1 MAEIL
6 NDLKLAALNI
16 SGTSN
21 ASPQPTHSDSS
32 VLISSNVSLKGVD
45 SGKVFFVQDNSGGP
59 ITVTLPGTANVSVGA
74 RYTLVQEGFNASGE
88 DSLIVRTLGSEERFS
103 TGSHALNNSGLVKA
117 MGGEN
122 VLTATGAATN
132 CNHSVGSVVDC
143 QVVAPNRWLVKVDAV
158 VTGTGSDAYAFS
170 SL

>member
-21 ASPQPTHSDSS
+21 GSPQQTHSDSS
-32 VLISSNVSLKGVD
+32 VLISSNVSLSGFD
-45 SGKVFFVQDNSGGP
+45 SGKVFFVKENSGGP
-59 ITVTLPGTANVSVGA
+59 ITVTLPGTANVDIGA
-74 RYTLVQEGFNASGE
+74 RYTLVQESFDAQ
-88 DSLIVRTLGSEERFS
+88 DSLIVRTLGSEEKFS
-103 TGSHALNNSGLVKA
+103 TGSHALNSGGLVKA
-117 MGGEN
+117 MGAEN

-132 CNHSVGSVVDC
+132 CNHSPGSVVAC
-143 QVVAPNRWLVKVDAV
+143 QVVAPNRWLVKVDVV
-158 VTGTGSDAYAFS
+158 VTGNGSDAYAFS

>member
-21 ASPQPTHSDSS
+21 GSPQPTHSDSS
-32 VLISSNVSLKGVD
+32 VLISSNVSLSGLD
-45 SGKVFFVQDNSGGP
+45 SGKVHFVQDNNGGP
-59 ITVTLPGTANVSVGA
+59 ITVTLPGTANVNIGA
-74 RYTLVQEGFNASGE
+74 RYTLVQEGFNVSGQ

-103 TGSHALNNSGLVKA
+103 TGSHALNNNGLVKA
-117 MGGEN
+117 MGAEN

-132 CNHSVGSVVDC
+132 CNHDIGSVIDC
-143 QVVAPNRWLVKVDAV
+143 HVVAPNRWLVQVDAV
-158 VTGTGSDAYAFS
+158 VKGTGSAAYAFS

>member
-21 ASPQPTHSDSS
+21 GSPQPTHSDSS
-32 VLISSNVSLKGVD
+32 VLISSNVSLSGLD
-45 SGKVFFVQDNSGGP
+45 SGKVFFVQDNTGGP
-59 ITVTLPGTANVSVGA
+59 ITVTLPGTANVNIGA
-74 RYTLVQEGFNASGE
+74 RYTLVQETMDNE

-103 TGSHALNNSGLVKA
+103 TGSHALNNNGLVKA

-122 VLTATGAATN
+122 VLTATAAATN
-132 CNHSVGSVVDC
+132 CNHSVGSVIDC
-143 QVVAPNRWLVKVDAV
+143 HVVAPNRWLVQVDAV
-158 VTGTGSDAYAFS
+158 VTGTGSAAYAFS

>member
-32 VLISSNVSLKGVD
+32 ALISSNVSLSGLD

-59 ITVTLPGTANVSVGA
+59 ITVTLPGTANVSIGA
-74 RYTLVQEGFNASGE
+74 RYTLVQETLDNE
-88 DSLIVRTLGSEERFS
+88 DSLIVRTLGGDERFS
-103 TGSHALNNSGLVKA
+103 TGSHALNNNGLVKPA
-117 MGGEN
+117 GVEN
-122 VLTATGAATN
+122 VLTATAAATN

-158 VTGTGSDAYAFS
+158 VTGTGSAAYAFS

>member
-32 VLISSNVSLKGVD
+32 VLISSNVSLSGFD
-45 SGKVFFVQDNSGGP
+45 SGKVFFVQDNTGGP
-59 ITVTLPGTANVSVGA
+59 ITVTLPGTANVNIGT
-74 RYTLVQEGFNASGE
+74 RYTLVQESLDAE

-103 TGSHALNNSGLVKA
+103 TGSHALNSTGLVKA

-122 VLTATGAATN
+122 VLTATAAASN
-132 CNHSVGSVVDC
+132 CNHSIGSVIDC

-158 VTGTGSDAYAFS
+158 VTGTGSAAYAFS